1 MQTMRMVKVVTQTI
15 YRYSVHRYIQWN
27 LVSSNIQGNPK
38 KVPLKECSTYP
49 KCSNIIHKM
58 AILQQ
63 CYVYVSAKLF
73 CGAKMS
79 VAFVLLLFELLFG
92 LTLPL
97 SKPLT

>member
-1 MQTMRMVKVVTQTI
+1 
-15 YRYSVHRYIQWN
+15 
-27 LVSSNIQGNPK
+27 
-38 KVPLKECSTYP
+38 
-49 KCSNIIHKM
+49 M

-97 SKPLT
+97 IEASNLIDKITTDASVLCKEREAAMACQQVLASTDPKHKFQDTMLTRTRGLQ

>member
-1 MQTMRMVKVVTQTI
+1 MSMSISMSLYNLI
-15 YRYSVHRYIQWN
+15 LHIQWN